1 MTENLSTVE
10 NAKEKLDLWLKQGL
24 TAAGGNC
31 ATNHPFRSLRKILD
45 SASRLSSA

>member
-24 TAAGGNC
+24 TA
-31 ATNHPFRSLRKILD
+31 
-45 SASRLSSA
+45 SRLSSA